1 MLDILWPSGVE
12 VVDAEY
18 GVPAFNQFSAQVRT
32 EKSSATSNDDYSRV
46 GFCIVFVAIVEMT
59 IFNHLLLP

>member
-1 MLDILWPSGVE
+1 MLDILWPSSVE

-18 GVPAFNQFSAQVRT
+18 GVTAFDQFSAQVRT

-46 GFCIVFVAIVEMT
+46 WLCIVFVTIVEMT
-59 IFNHLLLP
+59 IFNHLLRP